1 MAELTDTASGRERR
15 ESSPLAAFMRATEID
30 TRLIGMIAALAIVW
44 IGFHLMSAW
53 RATGNPFDLG
63 AGVFLTPRNLWNL
76 SVQTSA
82 VAVMATGMVLVI
94 VSRNIDLSVGS
105 LMAVVGMVMGA
116 FQAEILPGL
125 QVFGQAWGLDNPATW
140 AVTLAVGVV
149 LGGLIGGFQGYV
161 TAYLGVPSFIVTL
174 GGLLVWRGAAWWVAS
189 GRTIAPLDTNF
200 QLLGGGAYGSIGAT
214 WSWIVGGA
222 TCLGI
227 VLIMLNGRRQRR
239 QFGFPLRPLWAE
251 ALLIVLGC
259 IAVLGAVAI
268 MNAYPWPMA
277 LARQYADQNGIPW
290 PEEGLFI
297 SLGIPV
303 PVLVALGVALALNF
317 LARRTRFGR
326 YVFAIGGNPEAAR
339 LGGIPTRWTIVKIFA
354 LMGVLCAIAGAIAT
368 ARLNAATNALG
379 TLNELY
385 TIAAAV
391 IGGTSLAGG
400 VGTIPGAVL
409 GALVMQS
416 LQSGMVLM
424 GFDAPLQNIVVG
436 IVLVLAVWLDTIYR
450 NRAS

>member
-1 MAELTDTASGRERR
+1 MAELTSTGPASERR
-15 ESSPLAAFMRATEID
+15 ALSRAAALMRATEID
-30 TRLIGMIAALAIVW
+30 GRLIGMILALAVIW

-53 RATGNPFDLG
+53 RGTGNPLDFG

-76 SVQTSA
+76 SVQTA
-82 VAVMATGMVLVI
+82 TIAVMATGMVLMI

-105 LMAVVGMVMGA
+105 LMAVVGIIMGA
-116 FQAEILPGL
+116 FQAEILPQLIG
-125 QVFGQAWGLDNPATW
+125 FDHPATW
-140 AVTLAVGVV
+140 AITLALGV
-149 LGGLIGGFQGYV
+149 LIGAAIGGLHGYV

-200 QLLGGGAYGSIGAT
+200 QLIGGGANGSIGAT
-214 WSWIVGGA
+214 WSWIVGLVA
-222 TCLGI
+222 CLVI
-227 VLIMLNGRRQRR
+227 VLMVANGRRQRR
-239 QFGFPLRPLWAE
+239 KFDFPLRPLWAE
-251 ALLIVLGC
+251 ITLIVISC
-259 IAVLGAVAI
+259 TAVLAGIAL
-268 MNAYPWPMA
+268 MNAYPWPPA
-277 LARQYADQNGIPW
+277 LARQYAEQHGIEW
-290 PEEGLFI
+290 PETGLFI

-303 PVLVALGVALALNF
+303 PVLIALGVAIAMTF

-339 LGGIPTRWTIVKIFA
+339 LGGIPTRWTIFKIFV
-354 LMGVLCAIAGAIAT
+354 LMGVLCAISAAIAT

-400 VGTIPGAVL
+400 IGTIPGALL
-409 GALVMQS
+409 GALIMQS

-424 GFDAPLQNIVVG
+424 GLDAPLQNIVVG
-436 IVLVLAVWLDTIYR
+436 VVLVLAVWLDTLYR
-450 NRAS
+450 RRAT